1 MAGRM
6 FEMVAAQLLA
16 AAEREA
22 EAQRALKAARPANPN
37 PPGSIWPG
45 ASTDA
50 VLAVMRSAPDR
61 WWTRC
66 QLIAVT
72 QRANTQINWAL
83 HFLQAT
89 GKVEVAKD
97 DSRNARYLRYRLIK
111 GQGA

>member
-1 MAGRM
+1 M
-6 FEMVAAQLLA
+6 FEMVAEQLLA
-16 AAEREA
+16 AAER
-22 EAQRALKAARPANPN
+22 RAVELDASQASRPANPN

-50 VLAVMRSAPDR
+50 VLVVMRQQPQR

-72 QRANTQINWAL
+72 NRTNRQINWAL

-89 GKVEVAKD
+89 GKVEAVQDEA
-97 DSRNARYLRYRLIK
+97 RNARYLRYRVAK
-111 GQGA
+111 GAING